1 MSSVA
6 NFFWLLVENFPADSI
21 WSQPSSTGTGDY
33 ESPELWHGECLKPA
47 VRPKAEKGV
56 INMFSL
62 IFWSLF
68 LIAYA
73 GFSVWLAKTLLNG
86 IFLAVARGERTQEP
100 VRVPVR
106 REPGR

>member
-1 MSSVA
+1 
-6 NFFWLLVENFPADSI
+6 
-21 WSQPSSTGTGDY
+21 
-33 ESPELWHGECLKPA
+33 
-47 VRPKAEKGV
+47 
-56 INMFSL
+56 MFSL